1 MIRFRSLRVRMIVF
15 LVVLLGAVQLTEF
28 MLTNTA
34 SYRASRSKIEDELG
48 VGARVFERLLRQ
60 NAENEAQAA
69 SVLVSD
75 FAFREAVATGDV
87 PTVASALENH
97 GARIHAAA
105 VLYVNLKGEVVAD
118 TLRPGAALHPFE
130 DSELIT
136 QARAEGNAVAIGL
149 LDERACQ
156 LVSVPV
162 RAPVTIGWVIVCY
175 PIDSGLANDLRTLTG
190 LNISFAL
197 EHAHQW
203 TLLATTLAAHDAQD
217 LPLQLPAYAQALET
231 HQLALAD
238 GEQQLRVLAL
248 GGHADEQVVAV
259 LQRPIADALAG
270 FRTLRTK
277 LIALGILSLALSI
290 AGSIGIAL
298 GITRP
303 IELLLASVRRIRK
316 GDYSAPVSIRR
327 NDEIGALA
335 QGLEHMRAGIAE
347 REQQIL
353 TLAYEDPLTKLPNRS
368 RFREALREAIAAA
381 QLGSQSLAIL
391 VMDLD
396 RFKFVNDTLG
406 HGVGDHVLQEVG
418 RRLQAMAGSAGC
430 VARMGGDEYALL
442 VPAVGSLEV
451 IGMAQ
456 HILAMLERPI
466 MFQGQP
472 LDVGASIGIACF
484 PLHAPDAEKLLRNA
498 DIAMYVAKRSK
509 SGYVVFDPK
518 FDNSQQQHLSMLSEL
533 RSAVEHGE
541 LRLYYQPKVT
551 LATSAVTAAES
562 LLRWLHPTRGMVP
575 PSMFIPFAEHTGY
588 IKVLTRWVLEEAIRQ
603 CAAWQQ
609 EGLRIQIAVN
619 ISARDLMSR
628 DLPDYIGGL
637 LQKFDVPASSLC
649 LEITESGFMEDPSH
663 ALRVLERLSAVG
675 LALSIDD
682 YGTGYSSLSYL
693 MQLPVSELK
702 IDRSFVSK
710 MNGNEDL
717 TTIVRSTIELGH
729 SLGLK
734 VVAEG
739 VEDPSAFALL
749 RELGCDSAQGYYMS
763 PPLPPEDFRAWLN
776 GSLPAR
782 TGPPAQSDSI
792 LANTLASTARFAVIK

>member
-1 MIRFRSLRVRMIVF
+1 MIVF

-34 SYRASRSKIEDELG
+34 SYRASRGKIEDELG
-48 VGARVFERLLRQ
+48 VGARVFERVLRQ
-60 NAENEAQAA
+60 NAESESQAA
-69 SVLVSD
+69 SLLVAD

-97 GARIHAAA
+97 GARIHAGA
-105 VLYVNLKGEVVAD
+105 VLFVNLKGEVVAD
-118 TLRPGAALHPFE
+118 TLRPGAPTRRFENAAL
-130 DSELIT
+130 IN
-136 QARAEGNAVAIGL
+136 QARADGNAVAIGL

-162 RAPVTIGWVIVCY
+162 RAPVTIGWIIVCY
-175 PIDSGLANDLRTLTG
+175 PIDGALANDLRTLTG

-197 EHAHQW
+197 ESAHHW
-203 TLLATTLAAHDAQD
+203 RLLATTLPANDARD
-217 LPLQLPAYAQALET
+217 LPLQLPDYAQALDT

-238 GEQQLRVLAL
+238 GEQQLRVLSL
-248 GGHADEQVVAV
+248 GGQPDEQVVAV

-270 FRTLRTK
+270 FRMLRTT

-303 IELLLASVRRIRK
+303 IELLLAAVRRIRK
-316 GDYSAPVSIRR
+316 GDYSAPIAIRR

-335 QGLEHMRAGIAE
+335 QGLEHMRSGIAE

-353 TLAYEDPLTKLPNRS
+353 KLAYEDPLTKLPNRS
-368 RFREALREAIAAA
+368 RFGEALRESIAAA
-381 QLGSQSLAIL
+381 RSSNQSLAIL

-396 RFKFVNDTLG
+396 RFKFINDTLG

-442 VPAVGSLEV
+442 VPAVGALEV
-451 IGMAQ
+451 IGLAQ
-456 HILAMLERPI
+456 HILAMLEQPI
-466 MFQGQP
+466 MFHGQP

-484 PLHAPDAEKLLRNA
+484 PLHAPEAETLLRNA

-518 FDNSQQQHLSMLSEL
+518 FDNSQQQHLSLLSEL

-551 LATSAVTAAES
+551 LANSAVTAAEA
-562 LLRWLHPTRGMVP
+562 LLRWVHPTRGMVP
-575 PSMFIPFAEHTGY
+575 PGMFIPFAEHTGY
-588 IKVLTRWVLEEAIRQ
+588 IKVLTQWVLEEAIRQ
-603 CAAWQQ
+603 CAVWQQ
-609 EGLRIQIAVN
+609 EGLRIQVSVN

-628 DLPDYIGGL
+628 DLPEYITNL
-637 LQKFDVPASSLC
+637 LQRFDVPASALC
-649 LEITESGFMEDPSH
+649 LEITESGFMEDPGH

-675 LALSIDD
+675 LGLSIDD

-693 MQLPVSELK
+693 MKLPVSELK

-710 MNGNEDL
+710 MNGDEDL

-729 SLGLK
+729 SLGLT

-739 VEDPSAFALL
+739 VEDPEGFALL
-749 RELGCDSAQGYYMS
+749 QELRCDSAQGYYMS
-763 PPLPPEDFRAWLN
+763 PPLPADDFRAWLN
-776 GSLPAR
+776 GTLPTR
-782 TGPPAQSDSI
+782 TGQQIKGDSV
-792 LANTLASTARFAVIK
+792 LVNTLTSTAHFAIAK

>member
-1 MIRFRSLRVRMIVF
+1 MIFF
-15 LVVLLGAVQLTEF
+15 LVVLLGAVQLTEI

-34 SYRASRSKIEDELG
+34 SYRASRVKIEDELG
-48 VGARVFERLLRQ
+48 VGARVFERVLRQ
-60 NAENEAQAA
+60 NADNEAQAA
-69 SVLVSD
+69 RVLVSD
-75 FAFREAVATGDV
+75 FAFREAVATADV

-97 GARIHAAA
+97 GARIHAVA

-118 TLRPGAALHPFE
+118 TLRPGAPTHPFE
-130 DSELIT
+130 YAELIT
-136 QARAEGNAVAIGL
+136 QARAEGNAVAIGM

-175 PIDSGLANDLRTLTG
+175 PIDSGLATDLRTLTG

-197 EHAHQW
+197 ERAQHW
-203 TLLATTLAAHDAQD
+203 TLLATTLTTNDARD
-217 LPLQLPAYAQALET
+217 LPLRLPVYSQALDT

-238 GEQQLRVLAL
+238 GDQQLRVFAL
-248 GGHADEQVVAV
+248 GGRVNEHIVAV

-270 FRTLRTK
+270 FRTLRTS

-303 IELLLASVRRIRK
+303 IELLLAAVRRIRK
-316 GDYSAPVSIRR
+316 GDYTASLFIHR

-335 QGLEHMRAGIAE
+335 QGLEHMRMGIAE

-353 TLAYEDPLTKLPNRS
+353 KLAYEDPLTKLPNRS
-368 RFREALREAIAAA
+368 RFGEALRESIAAA
-381 QLGSQSLAIL
+381 QLSGQSLAIL
-391 VMDLD
+391 IMDLD
-396 RFKFVNDTLG
+396 RFKFINDTLG
-406 HGVGDHVLQEVG
+406 HGVGDHVLREVG
-418 RRLQAMAGSAGC
+418 RRLQAMTGSAGC

-451 IGMAQ
+451 IGLAQ

-466 MFQGQP
+466 MFHDQP
-472 LDVGASIGIACF
+472 LDVGASVGIACF
-484 PLHAPDAEKLLRNA
+484 PLHAADAETLLRNA
-498 DIAMYVAKRSK
+498 DIAMYVAKRSR
-509 SGYVVFDPK
+509 SGYVVFDSK

-541 LRLYYQPKVT
+541 LRLHYQPKVT
-551 LATSAVTAAES
+551 LATSAVTAVEA
-562 LLRWLHPTRGMVP
+562 LLRWAHPTRGMVP
-575 PSMFIPFAEHTGY
+575 PGAFIPFAEHTGY
-588 IKVLTRWVLEEAIRQ
+588 IKVLTRWVLEEAVRQ
-603 CAAWQQ
+603 CSVWQQ
-609 EGLRIQIAVN
+609 EGLRLQISVN
-619 ISARDLMSR
+619 ISARDLMVR
-628 DLPDYIGGL
+628 DLPDYVSDL
-637 LQKFDVPASSLC
+637 LQRFDVSASSLC

-663 ALRVLERLSAVG
+663 ALRVLERLAAVG
-675 LALSIDD
+675 LELSIDD

-693 MQLPVSELK
+693 MQLPVGELK

-710 MNGNEDL
+710 MDGNADL

-739 VEDPSAFALL
+739 VEDPEAFALL
-749 RELGCDSAQGYYMS
+749 RELRCDSAQGYYMS
-763 PPLPPEDFRAWLN
+763 PPLPPDDFRAWLN
-776 GSLPAR
+776 GTLPGPKNLEPQTESVLGNSLA
-782 TGPPAQSDSI
+782 D
-792 LANTLASTARFAVIK
+792 TARVAGAK

>member
-34 SYRASRSKIEDELG
+34 SYRASRGKIEDELG
-48 VGARVFERLLRQ
+48 VGARVFERVLRQ
-60 NAENEAQAA
+60 NAESESQAA
-69 SVLVSD
+69 SLLVAD

-97 GARIHAAA
+97 GARIHAGA
-105 VLYVNLKGEVVAD
+105 VLFVNLKGEVVAD
-118 TLRPGAALHPFE
+118 TLRPGAPTRRFENAAL
-130 DSELIT
+130 IN
-136 QARAEGNAVAIGL
+136 QARADGNAVAIGL

-162 RAPVTIGWVIVCY
+162 RAPVTIGWIIVCY
-175 PIDSGLANDLRTLTG
+175 PIDGALANDLRTLTG

-197 EHAHQW
+197 ESAHHW
-203 TLLATTLAAHDAQD
+203 RLLATTLPANDARD
-217 LPLQLPAYAQALET
+217 LPLQLPDYAQALDT

-238 GEQQLRVLAL
+238 GEQQLRVLSL
-248 GGHADEQVVAV
+248 GGQPDEQVVAV

-270 FRTLRTK
+270 FRMLRTT

-303 IELLLASVRRIRK
+303 IELLLAAVRRIRK
-316 GDYSAPVSIRR
+316 GDYSAPIAIRR

-335 QGLEHMRAGIAE
+335 QGLEHMRSGIAE

-353 TLAYEDPLTKLPNRS
+353 KLAYEDPLTKLPNRS
-368 RFREALREAIAAA
+368 RFGEALRESIAAA
-381 QLGSQSLAIL
+381 RSSNQSLAIL

-396 RFKFVNDTLG
+396 RFKFINDTLG

-442 VPAVGSLEV
+442 VPAVGALEV
-451 IGMAQ
+451 IGLAQ
-456 HILAMLERPI
+456 HILAMLEQPI
-466 MFQGQP
+466 MFHGQP

-484 PLHAPDAEKLLRNA
+484 PLHAPEAETLLRNA
-498 DIAMYVAKRSK
+498 DIAMYVAKRSR

-518 FDNSQQQHLSMLSEL
+518 FDNSQQQHLSLLSEL

-551 LATSAVTAAES
+551 LANSAVTAAEA
-562 LLRWLHPTRGMVP
+562 LLRWVHPTRGMVP
-575 PSMFIPFAEHTGY
+575 PGMFIPFAEHTGY
-588 IKVLTRWVLEEAIRQ
+588 IKVLTQWVLEEAIRQ
-603 CAAWQQ
+603 CAVWQQ
-609 EGLRIQIAVN
+609 EGLRIQVSVN

-628 DLPDYIGGL
+628 DLPEYITNL
-637 LQKFDVPASSLC
+637 LQRFDVPASALC
-649 LEITESGFMEDPSH
+649 LEITESGFMEDPGH

-675 LALSIDD
+675 LGLSIDD

-693 MQLPVSELK
+693 MKLPVSELK

-710 MNGNEDL
+710 MNGDEDL

-729 SLGLK
+729 SLGLT

-739 VEDPSAFALL
+739 VEDPEGFALL
-749 RELGCDSAQGYYMS
+749 QELRCDSAQGYYMS
-763 PPLPPEDFRAWLN
+763 PPLPADDFRAWLN
-776 GSLPAR
+776 GTLPTR
-782 TGPPAQSDSI
+782 TGQQIKGDSV
-792 LANTLASTARFAVIK
+792 LVNTLTSTAHFAIAK